1 MQSQD
6 RQTEIEAL
14 ELELAEKEILL
25 ETFLNAN
32 ELFLKTKVLFHE
44 IRTIKD
50 RLEELKGGN
59 KKLK

>member
-50 RLEELKGGN
+50 RLEELKGEIKN
-59 KKLK
+59 